1 MAPAGTTAPTRVR
14 VTDAAMACF
23 AEHGVAETSLE
34 TVALAAGVHRVTL
47 HRAFPGGRAELI
59 LEVLNRTA
67 DELAREVRIRVAKA
81 PTATA
86 AAATAATYVVM
97 QARTDPILS
106 EALAVPEAQLAMASA
121 AGAPLQAIVGDM
133 WDLIVQR
140 AQETGEW
147 ARTDLD
153 PAQLAD
159 HLARVLLSLATNPVG
174 VATPAQV
181 RRYLETFVLPAVIR
195 AER

>member
-1 MAPAGTTAPTRVR
+1 
-14 VTDAAMACF
+14 MACF